1 MYLITIIDK
10 LREAEYPIDNVI
22 TYNENNDP
30 NKLLGRPGQYI
41 EKVNFADLR
50 LYQSDKNNP
59 AGGSIEIF
67 ENEKDCQNR
76 VDYLKK
82 VSQESPFIEYNCMYD
97 NILLRL
103 NEKLTS
109 DEAQSYIIAVQN
121 IIEGKDIEKCIISS
135 ENTSSIFVYFSDS
148 LSDDEITKL
157 GEKLKKLSDIMD
169 VEYTSAYSV
178 WKEYCKTYLGVEN
191 DDLAEGFFH
200 DSPLISSYYN
210 VTVLMEMQIKFL

>member
-1 MYLITIIDK
+1 MKYLK
-10 LREAEYPIDNVI
+10 M
-22 TYNENNDP
+22 
-30 NKLLGRPGQYI
+30 K
-41 EKVNFADLR
+41 
-50 LYQSDKNNP
+50 
-59 AGGSIEIF
+59 
-67 ENEKDCQNR
+67 KDCQNR

-169 VEYTSAYSV
+169 VEYTV
-178 WKEYCKTYLGVEN
+178 
-191 DDLAEGFFH
+191 
-200 DSPLISSYYN
+200 LILHGKN
-210 VTVLMEMQIKFL
+210 IVKLI